1 MIAFALSLDLLGEPR
16 LLSEITSGRVPSLWA
31 TLTLGYLGIGAAMAW
46 HLGRRGHGL
55 GTATSALACWPLLL
69 GLVGRPPPRITEL
82 DFAGPGPTGPNHARI
97 DSCMNTLRQGLAE
110 DFEGPAGSTTNLL
123 DAAQLSKLARSL
135 HRADHRIARVDRL
148 LIDTEAQRQLVTT
161 QSPSPDLVLGSGP
174 AQSPSPPRPDPQ
186 LLAAL
191 AGLRRARDHAHQ
203 ELEAVLSGLLSL
215 RVQLGLFALAG
226 ESEPV
231 RERLAE
237 LEARVAALAELS
249 SIELA
254 QVQP

>member
-1 MIAFALSLDLLGEPR
+1 MIAFGLSLDLLGEPR
-16 LLSEITSGRVPSLWA
+16 LLAEITSGRVPSLWA
-31 TLTLGYLGIGAAMAW
+31 TLTLGYLGVGAAMAW
-46 HLGRRGHGL
+46 HLGRRGHSL

-69 GLVGRPPPRITEL
+69 GLIGRPPPTRDLGEL
-82 DFAGPGPTGPNHARI
+82 SFTQPVHAGPNHARI
-97 DSCMNTLRQGLAE
+97 EGCMSTLRQGLAE
-110 DFEGPAGSTTNLL
+110 DCDGSAGAQLI
-123 DAAQLSKLARSL
+123 DAAQLAKLARSL

-148 LIDTEAQRQLVTT
+148 LVETEAQRQL
-161 QSPSPDLVLGSGP
+161 
-174 AQSPSPPRPDPQ
+174 AQPQLDPQ
-186 LLAAL
+186 LQAAL
-191 AGLRRARDHAHQ
+191 TSLRRAREHAAR

-249 SIELA
+249 SIELG
-254 QVQP
+254 QVMP

>member
-1 MIAFALSLDLLGEPR
+1 MIALALSLDLLGEPR
-16 LLSEITSGRVPSLWA
+16 LLGELASGRVPSLWA
-31 TLTLGYLGIGAAMAW
+31 TLSLGYLGIGAAMAW

-69 GLVGRPPPRITEL
+69 GLVGRPPPQTTEL
-82 DFAGPGPTGPNHARI
+82 DLGHARPIQIGPNHSRI
-97 DSCMNTLRQGLAE
+97 EGCMATLQEGLQE
-110 DFEGPAGSTTNLL
+110 DFDGAAGTRLI
-123 DAAQLSKLARSL
+123 DAAQLAKLAHSL

-148 LIDTEAQRQLVTT
+148 LHETAAQ
-161 QSPSPDLVLGSGP
+161 GS
-174 AQSPSPPRPDPQ
+174 AHVELDPQ
-186 LLAAL
+186 LQAAL
-191 AGLRRARDHAHQ
+191 ATLRGARDHAHD

-231 RERLAE
+231 RARLLE

-249 SIELA
+249 SVELA
-254 QVQP
+254 QVAS

>member
-1 MIAFALSLDLLGEPR
+1 MIALALALDLLGEPTLLAELTRAR
-16 LLSEITSGRVPSLWA
+16 LPSLWA
-31 TLTLGYLGIGAAMAW
+31 ALALGYVGVGAAMAW

-55 GTATSALACWPLLL
+55 GAATSALVCWPLLI
-69 GLVGRPPPRITEL
+69 GLIGRPPPPSEL
-82 DFAGPGPTGPNHARI
+82 RFTSPSPSGPKRARI
-97 DSCMNTLRQGLAE
+97 DGCMAALRQGLGEDLDGGAE
-110 DFEGPAGSTTNLL
+110 LV
-123 DAAQLSKLARSL
+123 DAAQLAKLARSL

-148 LIDTEAQRQLVTT
+148 LAETQAQRQLGA
-161 QSPSPDLVLGSGP
+161 D
-174 AQSPSPPRPDPQ
+174 AQ
-186 LLAAL
+186 LEAAIT
-191 AGLRRARDHAHQ
+191 GLRRARDHANH

-254 QVQP
+254 GVPS

>member
-31 TLTLGYLGIGAAMAW
+31 TLTLGYIGIGAAMAW

-69 GLVGRPPPRITEL
+69 GLVGRAPPRSTEL
-82 DFAGPGPTGPNHARI
+82 SFTAPTQVGPNQARI
-97 DSCMNTLRQGLAE
+97 DSCMRTLRQGLEE
-110 DFEGPAGSTTNLL
+110 DFDGPAGARLI

-148 LIDTEAQRQLVTT
+148 LLETEAQRPFVTA
-161 QSPSPDLVLGSGP
+161 PH
-174 AQSPSPPRPDPQ
+174 ADPQ
-186 LLAAL
+186 LQAAL
-191 AGLRRARDHAHQ
+191 TSLRRARDHAHQ

-254 QVQP
+254 QVQA

>member
-123 DAAQLSKLARSL
+123 DTAQLSKLARSL

-148 LIDTEAQRQLVTT
+148 LIDTEAQRQLVTAP
-161 QSPSPDLVLGSGP
+161 QG
-174 AQSPSPPRPDPQ
+174 DPQ

-254 QVQP
+254 QVQPCQPCQP

>member
-1 MIAFALSLDLLGEPR
+1 MIALALALDLLGEPR
-16 LLSEITSGRVPSLWA
+16 VLAELTSGRVPSLWA
-31 TLTLGYLGIGAAMAW
+31 TLSLGYLGIGAAMAW

-69 GLVGRPPPRITEL
+69 GLVGRPPPPTSEL
-82 DFAGPGPTGPNHARI
+82 SLARPTFAGPNHARI
-97 DSCMNTLRQGLAE
+97 DGCMATLRQGLQE
-110 DFEGPAGSTTNLL
+110 DFDGPAGARLI
-123 DAAQLSKLARSL
+123 DAAQLAKLAHSL

-148 LIDTEAQRQLVTT
+148 LHETQAQ
-161 QSPSPDLVLGSGP
+161 GSG
-174 AQSPSPPRPDPQ
+174 RVELDPT

-191 AGLRRARDHAHQ
+191 GNLRGARDHAHA

-249 SIELA
+249 SVELA
-254 QVQP
+254 QVQS